1 VNGGSSAGAGEAGKK
16 EGLRGSHA
24 PTAPDPDRTQAP
36 LDLAALVALEE
47 PARDG
52 RVARGQRTR
61 RNVAEAL
68 MELLRAGEN
77 DPTAKTVARRAG
89 VSLRLVFHHFA
100 DMDDLY
106 QYVAALLLRRQWAD
120 MPQLSPRLSLTTRIE
135 RTVAHRAALFEETS
149 EIRRALVCRAPNSAA
164 VREALAAADNLFL
177 QDLQA
182 TFAAELDTLATSV
195 RAEYLGAMD
204 TGTSWEAWERLRTT
218 SGVPVR
224 GARRVMALMLEKL
237 CAGTGTMAGA
247 AT

>member
-1 VNGGSSAGAGEAGKK
+1 
-16 EGLRGSHA
+16 
-24 PTAPDPDRTQAP
+24 
-36 LDLAALVALEE
+36 
-47 PARDG
+47 
-52 RVARGQRTR
+52 
-61 RNVAEAL
+61 
-68 MELLRAGEN
+68 MELLRAGET

-106 QYVAALLLRRQWAD
+106 QYVAALLLRRQWSD
-120 MPQLSPRLSLTTRIE
+120 MPQLSPRLSLATRIE

-164 VREALAAADNLFL
+164 VREALATADDLFL
-177 QDLQA
+177 QDLQT
-182 TFAAELDTLATSV
+182 TFAAELQELPTSV
-195 RAEYLGAMD
+195 RAEYLCAMD
-204 TGTSWEAWERLRTT
+204 TGTSWEAWERLRST

-237 CAGTGTMAGA
+237 CGGTGTMA